1 MPIEYEMKYLYDV
14 VAKAI
19 SRYSEYHTC
28 AKWYHGIENIILE
41 NISINDSYYN
51 DYFEKYELASMKEL
65 IRRGLWIKW
74 SNSQEKP
81 VLSPDPLNKLSIW
94 NDSEPIK
101 NGSD

>member
-1 MPIEYEMKYLYDV
+1 
-14 VAKAI
+14 
-19 SRYSEYHTC
+19 
-28 AKWYHGIENIILE
+28 
-41 NISINDSYYN
+41 
-51 DYFEKYELASMKEL
+51 MKEL
-65 IRRGLWIKW
+65 IRRGLWVKW